1 MARPRKP
8 TNVLELTGAFKANP
22 SRGRERENEPSP
34 EEPISDA
41 PAHFDA
47 GQAEAY
53 RELVRKAHRGVL
65 CDADS
70 VVVEAG
76 AVLLARMRKAP
87 DEFTAG
93 EFGRLEAILGKL
105 GMTPADRSKVSA
117 PKKAPHGD
125 PLDEFQAAG

>member
-8 TNVLELTGAFKANP
+8 TNVLELKGAFNHNP
-22 SRGRERENEPSP
+22 DRGRARENEPEP
-34 EEPISDA
+34 EAPISDA
-41 PAHFDA
+41 PGYFNEV
-47 GQAEAY
+47 QAEAY

-70 VVVEAG
+70 VAVEAG
-76 AVLLARMRKAP
+76 AVLLARLRTSTE
-87 DEFTAG
+87 EFTAG

-117 PKKAPHGD
+117 PKKAKHGD